1 MVKMADQKR
10 ALDTLEIIGGAL
22 CLNFANTVNSRLET
36 EHDYL
41 LTYPDLTGWAGRLT
55 VFSGAQLAHLDAA
68 ADQDPRQANQVLRE
82 AVELRELLYRLFAST
97 AHQTEPRREDLDAF
111 VQWWGEAV
119 AHGQLSR
126 GKDGYTLEWS
136 AAQDLKAPLW
146 PIVHSAG
153 NLLLSSELAQVKECP
168 GCGWLFLDTS
178 KNRSRRWCSMNTC
191 GVSDKMRRYYRK
203 SQQSR

>member
-1 MVKMADQKR
+1 MADQKR
-10 ALDTLEIIGGAL
+10 TLDTLEIIGGAL
-22 CLNFANTVNSRLET
+22 CLNFANTLNSRLDT

-41 LTYPDLTGWAGRLT
+41 RTYPDLTGWTARLG
-55 VFSGAQLAHLDAA
+55 VLPPEQLARLGTLAA
-68 ADQDPRQANQVLRE
+68 QDPHQAETALRE
-82 AVELRELLYRLFAST
+82 AVDLRELLYRLFAS
-97 AHQTEPRREDLDAF
+97 AARQTESRREDLDAF
-111 VQWWGEAV
+111 ILWWGEAV

-126 GKDGYTLEWS
+126 RENGYTLDWS

-146 PIVHSAG
+146 PVVHSAG
-153 NLLLSSELAQVKECP
+153 ELLLSRELAQVKECP

-203 SQQSR
+203 SQQVT